1 MKRALIWCAVS
12 SKQQFSDERD
22 SLPTQERDLRALA
35 DKQRWNVLDVL
46 TVPGHSRRYVDIYE
60 CARDM
65 QAQGIDAFHKLLHY
79 WEQQSFDVLAVRDSS
94 RFGRTQSLH
103 AYVVERTITNGA
115 EIYSLADGLVSAD
128 NYRMFIAMAGY
139 SAAGEIDRL
148 VKLGQMGFDARV
160 RRGLPSNNQLAHS
173 HKLIRDTQSGKAIR
187 VEVDETRTQEWHDLA
202 SLVLEG
208 VPYKKLEKEMFSR
221 FGYASPLGQPY
232 QPHHYYKLLATPS
245 FWGHLSRHYK
255 LAGRGPWTREPGHDI
270 PQGILVE
277 YDKIP
282 PALTGEL
289 ADSLK
294 AEMTR
299 RETLKG
305 RARPQSTK
313 MFSGLLVCDSCEF
326 ILNYAGKG
334 DYHAYRCW
342 SKYEVTPTRKACTDT
357 KMVNEKKV
365 IAKVRAL
372 LQTSLESGIPLFRA
386 SQPDDNE
393 RARLQTSVTELE
405 KQIRIMIGKQAAS
418 DEALRDSYDNA
429 LEDAARKLKGL
440 QARLKALGA
449 ESSHANV
456 DMQARALRDIR
467 DAGDDFWRRDARSIN
482 QTLAQLLGNLRIVV
496 SGGEVLGLTP
506 VRRARKR
513 Y

>member
-1 MKRALIWCAVS
+1 MKRALLWVAVS
-12 SKQQFSDERD
+12 SKQQSTDERD
-22 SLPTQERDLRALA
+22 SLPAQERDLRALA
-35 DKQRWNVLDVL
+35 EKQNWNVLDVL

-187 VEVDETRTQEWHDLA
+187 VEVDESRTQEWHDLA
-202 SLVLEG
+202 ALVLEG
-208 VPYKKLEKEMFSR
+208 IPYKKLEKEMFAR

-255 LAGRGPWTREPGHDI
+255 LAGHGPWTREQGHDI
-270 PQGILVE
+270 PDGILVE

-299 RETLKG
+299 RENLKG
-305 RARPQSTK
+305 KARPQGTR
-313 MFSGLLVCDSCEF
+313 MFSGLLVCDSCGF

-342 SKYEVTPTRKACTDT
+342 SKYETTPTRESCADT

-365 IAKVRAL
+365 IAKLKAM
-372 LQTSLESGIPLFRA
+372 LQTSLDNDTPLFA
-386 SQPDDNE
+386 NTSSDDGE
-393 RARLQTSVTELE
+393 RQRLQTSITELE
-405 KQIRIMIGKQAAS
+405 KQIRVMIGKQAAS
-418 DEALRDSYDNA
+418 NEALRDSYDSA
-429 LEDAARKLKGL
+429 LEDAARKLKAY

-449 ESSHANV
+449 QVNFA
-456 DMQARALRDIR
+456 DTQQRALDSIR
-467 DAGDDFWRRDARSIN
+467 SAGDDFWKGDERAIN
-482 QTLAQLLGNLRIVV
+482 QQLARLLGNLRIVC
-496 SGGEVLGLTP
+496 SEGNAIG
-506 VRRARKR
+506 VRTVRKARKR